1 MTHRIIIKQQEN
13 IWKSILH
20 VLKTLYT
27 DGSEIKSIDDVEK
40 FMNKYH
46 QDAIV
51 KIYLEDNCI
60 DSARFICENNNIK
73 YLIE

>member
-1 MTHRIIIKQQEN
+1 MHRIIIKEQEN
-13 IWKSILH
+13 IGKSILH

-27 DGSEIKSIDDVEK
+27 DGSEIKSLDDIEK
-40 FMNKYH
+40 FMDKYH

-51 KIYLEDNCI
+51 KIYLEENCI
-60 DSARFICENNNIK
+60 NSVRFICKNNDIK

>member
-1 MTHRIIIKQQEN
+1 
-13 IWKSILH
+13 
-20 VLKTLYT
+20 
-27 DGSEIKSIDDVEK
+27 
-40 FMNKYH
+40 MNKYH